1 MLYLDY
7 GATSF
12 HKPPQVYRAAAR
24 AMATCASPGRGGYA
38 AAMEAQ
44 RWVYRCREAAGR
56 LFDCQP
62 EQAVITT
69 SCTHGLNIA
78 IRSLIKP
85 GMKVVI
91 SGFEHNAVVR
101 PLHALGAE
109 TVVAGRRLFDWEDTL
124 EAFRKALDQG
134 AEAAVFTHV
143 SNVFGYILPVEEM
156 AAACRQRGI
165 PFILDAAQSAG
176 VLPVSLDKL
185 GAAFIAMPGH
195 KGLYGPQGTGLLLC
209 GMEPEPLLRGGTG
222 SQSLLQVMPDQLPDR
237 LEPGTHNMPGIA
249 GLLEGLRFVKARGTE
264 RIAAHERRLTRQL
277 AARLAGMPGVE
288 VFFCP
293 DDDSQTAVLSF
304 RAEGRDCEELGEAL
318 AARGAAVRAG
328 LHCAPLAHRTAGTL
342 DTGTVRCSFS
352 AFNTAA
358 QVEEFARLLGQTL
371 R

>member
-1 MLYLDY
+1 
-7 GATSF
+7 
-12 HKPPQVYRAAAR
+12 
-24 AMATCASPGRGGYA
+24 
-38 AAMEAQ
+38 
-44 RWVYRCREAAGR
+44 
-56 LFDCQP
+56 
-62 EQAVITT
+62 
-69 SCTHGLNIA
+69 
-78 IRSLIKP
+78 
-85 GMKVVI
+85 
-91 SGFEHNAVVR
+91 
-101 PLHALGAE
+101 
-109 TVVAGRRLFDWEDTL
+109 
-124 EAFRKALDQG
+124 
-134 AEAAVFTHV
+134 
-143 SNVFGYILPVEEM
+143 M
-156 AAACRQRGI
+156 AA
-165 PFILDAAQSAG
+165 
-176 VLPVSLDKL
+176 L
-185 GAAFIAMPGH
+185 GAAFVAMPGH

-237 LEPGTHNMPGIA
+237 LEPGTHHMPGIA

>member
-1 MLYLDY
+1 MIYLDY

-24 AMATCASPGRGGYA
+24 AMATCASPGRGGYD

-62 EQAVITT
+62 EQAVITA

-85 GMKVVI
+85 GNRVVV

-156 AAACRQRGI
+156 ASACRERGI

-176 VLPVSLDKL
+176 VLPVSLEKL
-185 GAAFIAMPGH
+185 GAEFIAMPGH
-195 KGLYGPQGTGLLLC
+195 KGLLGPQGTGLLLC
-209 GMEPEPLLRGGTG
+209 RGDARPLLYGGTG
-222 SQSLLQVMPDQLPDR
+222 GASRPREMPRELPER
-237 LEPGTHNMPGIA
+237 LEAGTMNVPGIA
-249 GLLEGLRFVKARGTE
+249 GLTMGLGYVLLRGPEDIFRQEHRCLTGCVEMLKRRGLRVFSGPHQAGT
-264 RIAAHERRLTRQL
+264 
-277 AARLAGMPGVE
+277 V
-288 VFFCP
+288 
-293 DDDSQTAVLSF
+293 SF
-304 RAEGRDCEELGEAL
+304 LPNMDCEDAAELL
-318 AARGAAVRAG
+318 AEQGVAIRAG
-328 LHCAPLAHRTAGTL
+328 LHCAPLAHESAGTVE
-342 DTGTVRCSFS
+342 TGTVRVSFGFDS
-352 AFNTAA
+352 RPEQISHLERALSRA
-358 QVEEFARLLGQTL
+358 GI
-371 R
+371 

>member
-1 MLYLDY
+1 MI
-7 GATSF
+7 
-12 HKPPQVYRAAAR
+12 
-24 AMATCASPGRGGYA
+24 C
-38 AAMEAQ
+38 
-44 RWVYRCREAAGR
+44 
-56 LFDCQP
+56 
-62 EQAVITT
+62 
-69 SCTHGLNIA
+69 
-78 IRSLIKP
+78 
-85 GMKVVI
+85 
-91 SGFEHNAVVR
+91 
-101 PLHALGAE
+101 
-109 TVVAGRRLFDWEDTL
+109 
-124 EAFRKALDQG
+124 
-134 AEAAVFTHV
+134 THV
-143 SNVFGYILPVEEM
+143 SNVFGCRLPVERI
-156 AAACRQRGI
+156 AALCRERGV
-165 PFILDAAQSAG
+165 PFVLDASQSAG
-176 VLPVSLDKL
+176 TLPVDMAAL

-304 RAEGRDCEELGEAL
+304 RAEGWDCEELGEAL

-352 AFNTAA
+352 TFNTAA